1 MINQTPSSKQ
11 LLFRFSHLARDPWSM
26 NLGSGA
32 PGENRTPT
40 PLRELDFESSASTSS
55 ATGAPV
61 QRHILARSSLVR
73 RRG

>member
-1 MINQTPSSKQ
+1 LDGQ
-11 LLFRFSHLARDPWSM
+11 LRPQS
-26 NLGSGA
+26 SGA